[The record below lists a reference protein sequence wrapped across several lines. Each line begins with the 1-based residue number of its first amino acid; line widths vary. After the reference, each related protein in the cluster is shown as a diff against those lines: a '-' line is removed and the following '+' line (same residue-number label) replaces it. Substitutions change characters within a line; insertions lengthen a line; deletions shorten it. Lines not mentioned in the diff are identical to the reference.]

1 MSKSMDLGF
10 FKKNVV
16 EKDILKYE
24 NRLLK
29 GEAMK
34 CLSFCHI
41 YHFDNS
47 QMISLKVAKP
57 PLFTLLCPPISEI
70 SEVTAERSQMG
81 L

>member
-10 FKKNVV
+10 FKKNLV
-16 EKDILKYE
+16 EKDVLKYK

-34 CLSFCHI
+34 CLSFSHI
-41 YHFDNS
+41 YHFDS
-47 QMISLKVAKP
+47 SRMISLKVAKAP
-57 PLFTLLCPPISEI
+57 PFTLLCPPISEI